1 MLFRR
6 DCLAA
11 AVSAAVL
18 LAGPAA
24 HAAGDLFLFSWTN
37 YTDPQLLKKFEAET
51 GIKVTLDVYD
61 SNETL
66 LAKLQAGGASYD
78 VIVPSDYMVDIMV
91 KAGLLQEIDVAQ
103 MPGFANVVA
112 PHDKPWYDPERKYS
126 APYMWGT
133 TGFAYDSAKVQG
145 PVDDSWWTIFNPD
158 GPFKGHLAMMNDSV
172 EVFNA
177 AAYYLG
183 IDRCTESSED
193 AGKIF
198 KLLEA
203 QKPAVALYNS
213 DGSVDRMVAGEVV
226 AHMQWNGA
234 AHRTKMQ
241 RSSVVFVYPK
251 EGLSLWADNLVVP
264 KDAKN
269 PENAKTFIAW
279 MLKPENA
286 GAASNFTTY
295 MNAIKGSEAFM
306 DKALS
311 SDPAINM
318 PAEDIQRLRPAK
330 NCSPA
335 AVDLRDRVWTR
346 LKS

>member
-1 MLFRR
+1 MWIRR
-6 DCLAA
+6 DLLAA
-11 AVSAAVL
+11 ALSAAVL
-18 LAGPAA
+18 FTGPAA
-24 HAAGDLFLFSWTN
+24 RAAGDLFLFNWTN
-37 YTDPQLLKKFEAET
+37 YTDPALLKKFEAET

-61 SNETL
+61 SNETM
-66 LAKLQAGGASYD
+66 LAKLQAGGGGYD
-78 VIVPSDYMVDIMV
+78 VVVPSDYMVDIMV
-91 KAGLLQEIDVAQ
+91 KAGLLQEIDAAQ
-103 MPGFANVVA
+103 MPGFAAVMP

-133 TGFAYDSAKVQG
+133 TGFTYDSAKVQG
-145 PVDDSWWTIFNPD
+145 PVDDSWWSIFNPD

-183 IDRCTESSED
+183 IDRCTESNED

-198 KLLEA
+198 KLLAA

-213 DGSVDRMVAGEVV
+213 DGSVERMAAGEVV

-234 AHRTKMQ
+234 AHRTKVK
-241 RSSVVFVYPK
+241 RPSAVFVYPK
-251 EGLSLWADNLVVP
+251 EGMSLWADNLVVP

-269 PENAKTFIAW
+269 PDNAKIFIAW

-311 SDPAINM
+311 ADPAINM
-318 PAEDIQRLRPAK
+318 PPEYLERLRPAK

-335 AVDLRDRVWTR
+335 AVELRDRVWTR